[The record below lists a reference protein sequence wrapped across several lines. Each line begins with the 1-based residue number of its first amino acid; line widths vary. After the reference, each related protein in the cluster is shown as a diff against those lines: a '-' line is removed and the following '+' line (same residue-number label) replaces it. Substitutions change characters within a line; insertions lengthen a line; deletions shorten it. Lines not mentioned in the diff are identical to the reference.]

1 MTPSQMC
8 KKPLVKGNAKIT
20 LSFNNMQV
28 VGQFYFG
35 MLDGNCPII
44 NVKKL
49 QPKDSANF
57 EPHYLQTP
65 LVISPFPFRI
75 I

>member
-1 MTPSQMC
+1 MY

-28 VGQFYFG
+28 VGLFYFG

-44 NVKKL
+44 NVKEL
-49 QPKDSANF
+49 QPKDSANAQ
-57 EPHYLQTP
+57 PRYLQIP
-65 LVISPFPFRI
+65 LLISPFPFRI

>member
-1 MTPSQMC
+1 MY
-8 KKPLVKGNAKIT
+8 KKPLVKRNAKIT

-49 QPKDSANF
+49 QPKDSANA
-57 EPHYLQTP
+57 EPHYLHI
-65 LVISPFPFRI
+65 ISPFRFRI
-75 I
+75 M

>member
-1 MTPSQMC
+1 MH
-8 KKPLVKGNAKIT
+8 KKPLVKRNAKIT

-28 VGQFYFG
+28 VGYFYFG

-49 QPKDSANF
+49 QPEDSANA
-57 EPHYLQTP
+57 ERHYLHK
-65 LVISPFPFRI
+65 ISPFPFRI
-75 I
+75 M

>member
-1 MTPSQMC
+1 
-8 KKPLVKGNAKIT
+8 
-20 LSFNNMQV
+20 MQV

-49 QPKDSANF
+49 QPKDSSDAQ
-57 EPHYLQTP
+57 PHIP
-65 LVISPFPFRI
+65 NSRHKVE
-75 I
+75 